1 MRVPPNSLALQHSY
15 RHLGP
20 EQTRTAET
28 FLRDAAEMLHMVLL
42 TLDGPGEGR
51 EAKEAKLA
59 SAHHL
64 LVDAVTALGKARVY
78 LPGVRTYAV
87 NIVTNGEPDPDRELD
102 RLHEIATQLLWQNH
116 AVLPARTQAQPLA
129 PEDEAQLAAVV
140 RNLAVSAKIG
150 QAMRHKWLVATALL
164 GALAPVLGVGLVVLA
179 LASGAMA
186 AVELARGASPPV
198 LPAA

>member
-1 MRVPPNSLALQHSY
+1 MKFPPTSLALQQSY
-15 RHLGP
+15 RDLGP
-20 EQTRTAET
+20 EHARMAET
-28 FLRDAAEMLHMVLL
+28 FLRDAADMLHMVLL
-42 TLDGPGEGR
+42 TLEGPGEGR

-59 SAHHL
+59 TANHL
-64 LVDAVTALGKARVY
+64 LVEAVTALGRARVY
-78 LPGVRTYAV
+78 VPGVRTYAV
-87 NIVTNGEPDPDRELD
+87 NIVTNSEPDHDRELD

-116 AVLPARTQAQPLA
+116 AVLPARKQAQPLA

-140 RNLAVSAKIG
+140 RELAVHAKIG

-186 AVELARGASPPV
+186 AVELARGAAPPV
-198 LPAA
+198 LPA

>member
-1 MRVPPNSLALQHSY
+1 MHVPNSLALQHSY

-20 EQTRTAET
+20 EQTRKAEG
-28 FLRDAAEMLHMVLL
+28 FLHDATEMLHMVLL

-59 SAHHL
+59 NVHKL
-64 LVDAVTALGKARVY
+64 MVDAVIALGRARVY

-87 NIVTNGEPDPDRELD
+87 NIVTNGEPDADRELD

-140 RNLAVSAKIG
+140 RDLAVQAKIG
-150 QAMRHKWLVATALL
+150 QAMRHKWLVATALFSV
-164 GALAPVLGVGLVVLA
+164 LAPVLGLGLLVFA
-179 LASGAMA
+179 IASGAMA
-186 AVELARGASPPV
+186 GIELTRGAAPPV
-198 LPAA
+198 LPA